1 MNKITLFG
9 VVQGVGMR
17 PFIYTLAQKLELVG
31 FVRNTQVALEIILPA
46 HKTESFLNALKK
58 GLPPLALVE
67 KIIISPYDKTLKF
80 NDFRIL
86 ESKNHP
92 LNLLSQI
99 PKDLGVC
106 EDCLREIRDKN
117 SPYFHYAF
125 NSCAKCGARY
135 SLLSALPYDRENS
148 ALKPFKLCGF
158 CAFVYK
164 DANNKRFHI
173 QGISCKKC
181 GITLN
186 YKRFKNDDALLEC
199 AKDIQKGKII
209 ALKGNDDALL
219 ECAKDIQKGK
229 IIALKGLGGFALLCD
244 GRNFQTIERLRL
256 LKNRPLKPFALM
268 FKDLNTAK
276 QHAFLNALECESLNS
291 TSAPIL
297 LARKKPNT
305 PLAPNIAKNSP
316 FYGVI
321 LPYTPLHALLLDL
334 LDFPIVFTSANFSS
348 LPLASDEAEIDA
360 LSFIFDFK
368 LTHNR
373 AIIHRIDD
381 SIAQCIDNAIRPM
394 RLARGFA
401 PLYLTLPKRSNHSPK
416 KILALGAEQKGHF
429 SLLDSETSI
438 LLLSPFCGD
447 LSVLEN
453 EKHFKETL
461 NFFLK
466 TYDFKPTILACDKH
480 KNYTTTKM
488 AFDFNTPLLQVQHH
502 HAHFLANVLDALLQ
516 DPHLNHPFIG
526 IIWDGSG
533 AYENKIYGAECFV
546 GDFERIEEIAR
557 FEEFLLLGGEKAI
570 KEPKRLVLEIALK
583 HQLNKLL
590 KRVQKHFKEDEL
602 EIFQQMHDREIQSV
616 ATNSIGRLFDIV
628 AFSLDLVGTIS
639 FEAESGQVLEN
650 LALQSDEIA
659 FYPFKIKNSVVCLKE
674 FYQAFEKDLGVLEPE
689 RIAKKFF
696 NSLVEIITALIAP
709 FKKHVVVCS
718 GGVFCNQL
726 LCEQLAKRLRGLKR
740 QYFFHKHFPPND
752 SSIPVGQALM
762 AYFNPTI
769 IKKG

>member
-1 MNKITLFG
+1 MCNDATLLNKITLFG

-31 FVRNTQVALEIILPA
+31 FVRNTQAALEIILPT

-67 KIIISPYDKTLKF
+67 KIIISPYDKTLKS

-106 EDCLREIRDKN
+106 KDCLREIRDKN

-135 SLLSALPYDRENS
+135 SLLNALPYDRENS

-158 CAFVYK
+158 CAFVYQ
-164 DANNKRFHI
+164 DPTNKRFHI

-181 GITLN
+181 GIALN
-186 YKRFKNDDALLEC
+186 YKRFK
-199 AKDIQKGKII
+199 
-209 ALKGNDDALL
+209 NDDALL

-348 LPLASDEAEIDA
+348 LPLASDEDEIDS

-381 SIAQCIDNAIRPM
+381 SIVQRVDNIIRPM

-401 PLYLTLPKRSNHSPK
+401 PLYLTLPKRSNGSPK

-480 KNYTTTKM
+480 QNYTTTKM
-488 AFDFNTPLLQVQHH
+488 ACGFNTPLLQVQHH
-502 HAHFLANVLDALLQ
+502 HAHFLASILDALLQ
-516 DPHLNHPFIG
+516 DPHLNNPFIG

-533 AYENKIYGAECFV
+533 AYGNKIYGAECFV
-546 GDFERIEEIAR
+546 GDLERIEEMAR

-602 EIFQQMHDREIQSV
+602 EIFQQMHDKGIQSV

-628 AFSLDLVGTIS
+628 AFSLDLTGTIS

-696 NSLVEIITALIAP
+696 NSLVEIITALIVP
-709 FKKHVVVCS
+709 FKEHVVVCS

>member
-1 MNKITLFG
+1 
-9 VVQGVGMR
+9 MR

-31 FVRNTQVALEIILPA
+31 FVRNTQAALEIILPA
-46 HKTESFLNALKK
+46 HQTKSFLNALKK

-67 KIIISPYDKTLKF
+67 KIIISPYDKTLKSNGF
-80 NDFRIL
+80 KIL

-106 EDCLREIRDKN
+106 EDCLCEIRDKN

-135 SLLSALPYDRENS
+135 SLLNALPYDRENS

-158 CAFVYK
+158 CAFVYQ
-164 DANNKRFHI
+164 DPTNKRFHI

-181 GITLN
+181 GIALN
-186 YKRFKNDDALLEC
+186 YKRFKN
-199 AKDIQKGKII
+199 
-209 ALKGNDDALL
+209 NDALL

-276 QHAFLNALECESLNS
+276 QHAFLNALECESLSS

-305 PLAPNIAKNSP
+305 QLAPNIAKNSP

-334 LDFPIVFTSANFSS
+334 LDFPIIFTSANFSS
-348 LPLASDEAEIDA
+348 LPLASDEAEIDS

-381 SIAQCIDNAIRPM
+381 SIAQRVDNIIRPM

-401 PLYLTLPKRSNHSPK
+401 PLYLTLPKRSNGSPK

-480 KNYTTTKM
+480 QNYTTTKM
-488 AFDFNTPLLQVQHH
+488 ACGFNTPLLQVQHH
-502 HAHFLANVLDALLQ
+502 HAHFLASVLDALLQ

-526 IIWDGSG
+526 IVWDGSG

-546 GDFERIEEIAR
+546 GDLERIEEIAR
-557 FEEFLLLGGEKAI
+557 FEEFLLLGGQKAI
-570 KEPKRLVLEIALK
+570 KEPKRLVLEISLK

-590 KRVQKHFKEDEL
+590 ERVQKHFKEDEL
-602 EIFQQMHDREIQSV
+602 EIFQQMHDKKIQSI

-659 FYPFKIKNSVVCLKE
+659 FYPFTIKNSVVCLKE

-726 LCEQLAKRLRGLKR
+726 LCEQLVKRLRGLKR

-752 SSIPVGQALM
+752 SSIPIGQALM

>member
-1 MNKITLFG
+1 MRNDATLLNKITLFG

-31 FVRNTQVALEIILPA
+31 FVRNTQAALEIILPA

-67 KIIISPYDKTLKF
+67 KTIIGPYDKALKF
-80 NDFRIL
+80 NGFRIL
-86 ESKNHP
+86 ESKNYP

-106 EDCLREIRDKN
+106 KDCLLEIRDKN

-135 SLLSALPYDRENS
+135 SLLNAMPYDRENS
-148 ALKPFKLCGF
+148 ALKPFKLCEF
-158 CAFVYK
+158 CASVYK
-164 DANNKRFHI
+164 DAHNKRFHI

-181 GITLN
+181 GIALN

-199 AKDIQKGKII
+199 AKDLQR
-209 ALKGNDDALL
+209 
-219 ECAKDIQKGK
+219 GK

-268 FKDLNTAK
+268 FKDLKSAK

-305 PLAPNIAKNSP
+305 QLAPNIAKNSP

-334 LDFPIVFTSANFSS
+334 LDFPIVFTSANFNS
-348 LPLASDEAEIDA
+348 LPLASDETEIDA

-381 SIAQCIDNAIRPM
+381 SIVQRVDNAIRPM

-401 PLYLTLPKRSNHSPK
+401 PLYLTLPKRSNGSPK

-429 SLLDSETSI
+429 SLLDSETSV

-466 TYDFKPTILACDKH
+466 TYDFKPTLLACDKH

-488 AFDFNTPLLQVQHH
+488 AFELNTPLLQVQHH
-502 HAHFLANVLDALLQ
+502 HAHFLASILDALLQ

-533 AYENKIYGAECFV
+533 AYDNKIYGAECFV
-546 GDFERIEEIAR
+546 GDLERIEEVAR
-557 FEEFLLLGGEKAI
+557 FEEFWLLGGQKAI

-590 KRVQKHFKEDEL
+590 GRIQKHFKEDEL
-602 EIFQQMHDREIQSV
+602 EIFKQMHDKKIQSV

-659 FYPFKIKNSVVCLKE
+659 FYPFEIKNSVVGLKE
-674 FYQAFEKDLGVLEPE
+674 FYQAFEKDLGVLEPK

-709 FKKHVVVCS
+709 FKEHVVVCS

-726 LCEQLAKRLRGLKR
+726 LCEQLAQRFKKLQR

>member
-1 MNKITLFG
+1 MCNDATLLNQITLFG

-31 FVRNTQVALEIILPA
+31 FTRNTQAALEIILPA

-67 KIIISPYDKTLKF
+67 KTIISPYDKALKF
-80 NDFRIL
+80 NGFRIL

-106 EDCLREIRDKN
+106 KDCLREIRDKN

-135 SLLSALPYDRENS
+135 SLLNALPYDRENS
-148 ALKPFKLCGF
+148 ALKPFKLCEF
-158 CAFVYK
+158 CSSVYQ
-164 DANNKRFHI
+164 DPTNKRFHI

-181 GITLN
+181 GIALN

-209 ALKGNDDALL
+209 AF
-219 ECAKDIQKGK
+219 
-229 IIALKGLGGFALLCD
+229 KGLGGFALLCD

-276 QHAFLNALECESLNS
+276 QHAFLNALECESLI
-291 TSAPIL
+291 SASVPIL
-297 LARKKPNT
+297 LARKKPDT

-348 LPLASDEAEIDA
+348 LPLASDEAEIDS

-381 SIAQCIDNAIRPM
+381 SIVQCIDNAIRPM

-401 PLYLTLPKRSNHSPK
+401 PLYLTLPKRSNGSPK

-480 KNYTTTKM
+480 QNYTTTQM
-488 AFDFNTPLLQVQHH
+488 AFEFNTPLLQVQHH
-502 HAHFLANVLDALLQ
+502 HAHFLASILDALLQ

-526 IIWDGSG
+526 IVWDGSG

-546 GDFERIEEIAR
+546 GDLERIEEIAR
-557 FEEFLLLGGEKAI
+557 FEEFWLLGGQKAI

-590 KRVQKHFKEDEL
+590 ERVQKHFKEDEL
-602 EIFQQMHDREIQSV
+602 EIFQQMHDRKIQSV

-628 AFSLDLVGTIS
+628 AFSLGLTETIS

-659 FYPFKIKNSVVCLKE
+659 FYPFTIKNSVVCLKE
-674 FYQAFEKDLGVLEPE
+674 FYQAFEKDLGVLDPE

-709 FKKHVVVCS
+709 FKEHVVVCS

>member
-1 MNKITLFG
+1 MQHLNQTAWKLALCNDATLLNQITLFG

-17 PFIYTLAQKLELVG
+17 PFVYTLAQKLGLVG
-31 FVRNTQVALEIILPA
+31 FARNTQAALEIVLPA

-67 KIIISPYDKTLKF
+67 KIIISPYDKALHF

-106 EDCLREIRDKN
+106 KDCLREIRDKN

-135 SLLSALPYDRENS
+135 SLLNAMPYDRENS
-148 ALKPFKLCGF
+148 ALKPFKLCEF
-158 CAFVYK
+158 CTSVYQ
-164 DANNKRFHI
+164 DPTNKRFHI

-181 GITLN
+181 GIALN

-199 AKDIQKGKII
+199 AKD
-209 ALKGNDDALL
+209 L
-219 ECAKDIQKGK
+219 QKGK

-268 FKDLNTAK
+268 FKDLKSAK
-276 QHAFLNALECESLNS
+276 QHAFLNELECESLIS
-291 TSAPIL
+291 ASAPIL
-297 LARKKPNT
+297 LARKKPDT
-305 PLAPNIAKNSP
+305 QLAPNIAKNSP

-334 LDFPIVFTSANFSS
+334 LDFPIVFTSANFNS
-348 LPLASDEAEIDA
+348 LPLASDEAEVDA

-381 SIAQCIDNAIRPM
+381 SIVQRVDNIIRPM

-401 PLYLTLPKRSNHSPK
+401 PLYLTLPKRSFNAPK

-429 SLLDSETSI
+429 SLLDSETSV

-466 TYDFKPTILACDKH
+466 TYDFKPTLLACDKH
-480 KNYTTTKM
+480 QNYTTTKM
-488 AFDFNTPLLQVQHH
+488 AFEFNTPLLQVQHH
-502 HAHFLANVLDALLQ
+502 HAHFLASILDALLQ
-516 DPHLNHPFIG
+516 NPHLNHPFIG

-533 AYENKIYGAECFV
+533 AYENKVYGAECFV
-546 GDFERIEEIAR
+546 GDLERIEEIAR
-557 FEEFLLLGGEKAI
+557 FEEFWLLGGQKAI

-602 EIFQQMHDREIQSV
+602 EIFQQMHDKKIQSV

-659 FYPFKIKNSVVCLKE
+659 FYPFKIKNSVVGLKE
-674 FYQAFEKDLGVLEPE
+674 FYQAFEKDLGVLEPK

-709 FKKHVVVCS
+709 FKGHVVVCS

-726 LCEQLAKRLRGLKR
+726 LCEQLAKRLKKLQR

>member
-17 PFIYTLAQKLELVG
+17 PFVYTLAQKLGLVG
-31 FVRNTQVALEIILPA
+31 FARNAQAALEIVLPA

-67 KIIISPYDKTLKF
+67 KIIISPYDKALHF

-135 SLLSALPYDRENS
+135 SLLNALPYDRENS

-158 CAFVYK
+158 CASVYK
-164 DANNKRFHI
+164 DAHNKRFHI

-181 GITLN
+181 GIALN
-186 YKRFKNDDALLEC
+186 YKRFK
-199 AKDIQKGKII
+199 
-209 ALKGNDDALL
+209 NDDALL

-244 GRNFQTIERLRL
+244 ARNFKTIERLRL

-268 FKDLNTAK
+268 FKDLNSAK

-291 TSAPIL
+291 VSAPIL
-297 LARKKPNT
+297 LVRKKPDT
-305 PLAPNIAKNSP
+305 QLAPNIAKNSP

-348 LPLASDEAEIDA
+348 LPLASDEKEIDS
-360 LSFIFDFK
+360 LHFIFDFK

-381 SIAQCIDNAIRPM
+381 SIVQRVDNIIRPM

-401 PLYLTLPKRSNHSPK
+401 PLYLALPKRSNGSQQ

-429 SLLDSETSI
+429 SLLDSETSV

-466 TYDFKPTILACDKH
+466 TYDFKPTLLACDKH
-480 KNYTTTKM
+480 QNYTTTQM
-488 AFDFNTPLLQVQHH
+488 AFDFNAPLLQVQHH
-502 HAHFLANVLDALLQ
+502 HAHFLASVLDALLQ

-526 IIWDGSG
+526 IVWDGSG
-533 AYENKIYGAECFV
+533 AYENKVYGAECFV
-546 GDFERIEEIAR
+546 GDLERIEETAR
-557 FEEFLLLGGEKAI
+557 FEEFWLLGGQKAI
-570 KEPKRLVLEIALK
+570 KEPRRLVLEIALK

-602 EIFQQMHDREIQSV
+602 EIFKQMHDKKIQSV

-659 FYPFKIKNSVVCLKE
+659 FYPFEIKNSVVRLKE
-674 FYQAFEKDLGVLEPE
+674 FYQAFEKDLGVLEPN

-709 FKKHVVVCS
+709 FKEHVVVCS

-726 LCEQLAKRLRGLKR
+726 LCEQLAKRFKKLQRE
-740 QYFFHKHFPPND
+740 YFFHKHFPPND

-762 AYFNPTI
+762 AYFNPII

>member
-17 PFIYTLAQKLELVG
+17 PFVYTLAQKLELVG
-31 FVRNTQVALEIILPA
+31 FVRNTQAALEIVLPA

-86 ESKNHP
+86 ESKNRP

-106 EDCLREIRDKN
+106 KDCLREIRDKN

-135 SLLSALPYDRENS
+135 SLLNAMPYDRENS
-148 ALKPFKLCGF
+148 ALKPFKLCEF
-158 CAFVYK
+158 CASIYQ
-164 DANNKRFHI
+164 DPTNKRFHI

-181 GITLN
+181 GIALN

-199 AKDIQKGKII
+199 AKD
-209 ALKGNDDALL
+209 L
-219 ECAKDIQKGK
+219 QKGK

-244 GRNFQTIERLRL
+244 ARNFQTIERLRL

-268 FKDLNTAK
+268 FKDLNSAK
-276 QHAFLNALECESLNS
+276 QHAFLNELECESLIS
-291 TSAPIL
+291 ASAPIL
-297 LARKKPNT
+297 LARKKPNVK
-305 PLAPNIAKNSP
+305 LAPNIAKNSP

-348 LPLASDEAEIDA
+348 LPLASDEKEIDS
-360 LSFIFDFK
+360 LHFIFDFK

-381 SIAQCIDNAIRPM
+381 SIVQRVDNAIRPM

-401 PLYLTLPKRSNHSPK
+401 PLYLALPKRSNHPPK

-429 SLLDSETSI
+429 SLLDSETSV

-466 TYDFKPTILACDKH
+466 TYDFKPTLLACDKH
-480 KNYTTTKM
+480 QNYTTTQM

-502 HAHFLANVLDALLQ
+502 HAHFLASVLDALLQ

-533 AYENKIYGAECFV
+533 AYDNKIYGAECFV
-546 GDFERIEEIAR
+546 GDFEYIEEVAR
-557 FEEFLLLGGEKAI
+557 FEEFWLLGGQKAI

-590 KRVQKHFKEDEL
+590 RRVQKHFKEDEL
-602 EIFQQMHDREIQSV
+602 EIFQQMHDKKIQSV

-628 AFSLDLVGTIS
+628 AFSLDLTGTIS

-650 LALQSDEIA
+650 LALQSDESA
-659 FYPFKIKNSVVCLKE
+659 FYPFEIKNSVVGLKA
-674 FYQAFEKDLGVLEPE
+674 FYQAFEKDLGVLEPK

-709 FKKHVVVCS
+709 FKGHVVVCS

>member
-31 FVRNTQVALEIILPA
+31 FVRNTQAALEIILPA
-46 HKTESFLNALKK
+46 HQTESFLNALKK

-67 KIIISPYDKTLKF
+67 KIIISPYDKTLKS

-135 SLLSALPYDRENS
+135 SLLNALPYDRENS

-164 DANNKRFHI
+164 DTNNKRFHI

-209 ALKGNDDALL
+209 ALKG
-219 ECAKDIQKGK
+219 
-229 IIALKGLGGFALLCD
+229 LGGFALLCD
-244 GRNFQTIERLRL
+244 ARNFQTIERLRL

-297 LARKKPNT
+297 LACKKPNT

-348 LPLASDEAEIDA
+348 LPLASDEAEIDS

-373 AIIHRIDD
+373 TIIHRIDD
-381 SIAQCIDNAIRPM
+381 SITQCIDNAIRPM

-466 TYDFKPTILACDKH
+466 TYDFKPTILVCDKH

-488 AFDFNTPLLQVQHH
+488 ACDFNTPLLQVQHH
-502 HAHFLANVLDALLQ
+502 HAHFLASVLDALLQ

-533 AYENKIYGAECFV
+533 AYDNKIYGAECFV
-546 GDFERIEEIAR
+546 GDLERIEEIAR
-557 FEEFLLLGGEKAI
+557 FEEFWLLGGQKAI

-602 EIFQQMHDREIQSV
+602 EIFQQMHDKKIQSV
-616 ATNSIGRLFDIV
+616 ATNSIGRLFDMV
-628 AFSLDLVGTIS
+628 AFSLDLTGTIS

-696 NSLVEIITALIAP
+696 NSLTEIITALIAP
-709 FKKHVVVCS
+709 FKEHVVVCS

-752 SSIPVGQALM
+752 SSIPIGQALM

>member
-1 MNKITLFG
+1 MCNDATLLNKITLFG

-31 FVRNTQVALEIILPA
+31 FVRNTQAALEIILPT
-46 HKTESFLNALKK
+46 HQTESFLNALKK

-67 KIIISPYDKTLKF
+67 KIIISPYDKALKF

-135 SLLSALPYDRENS
+135 SLLNTLPYDRENS

-186 YKRFKNDDALLEC
+186 YKHFK
-199 AKDIQKGKII
+199 
-209 ALKGNDDALL
+209 NDDALL

-244 GRNFQTIERLRL
+244 ARNFQTIERLRL

-334 LDFPIVFTSANFSS
+334 LDFPIVFTSANFNS

-381 SIAQCIDNAIRPM
+381 SIAQRIDNAMRPM

-401 PLYLTLPKRSNHSPK
+401 PLYLTLPKRSNDSQK

-429 SLLDSETSI
+429 SLLDSATSI

-502 HAHFLANVLDALLQ
+502 HAHFLASVLDALLQ

-546 GDFERIEEIAR
+546 GDFERIEEVAR

-628 AFSLDLVGTIS
+628 AFSLDLTGTIS

-696 NSLVEIITALIAP
+696 NSLTEIISALIAP
-709 FKKHVVVCS
+709 FKEHVVVCS

-726 LCEQLAKRLRGLKR
+726 LCEQLAKRLKGLKR

-752 SSIPVGQALM
+752 SSIPIGQALM

>member
-1 MNKITLFG
+1 
-9 VVQGVGMR
+9 MR

-31 FVRNTQVALEIILPA
+31 FVRNTQAALEIILPA

-58 GLPPLALVE
+58 ELPPLALVE
-67 KIIISPYDKTLKF
+67 KIIISPYDKTLKS

-135 SLLSALPYDRENS
+135 SLLNALPYDRENS

-158 CAFVYK
+158 CTFVYK
-164 DANNKRFHI
+164 DTNNKRFHI

-186 YKRFKNDDALLEC
+186 YKRFKND
-199 AKDIQKGKII
+199 
-209 ALKGNDDALL
+209 NALL

-244 GRNFQTIERLRL
+244 ARNFQTIERLRL

-276 QHAFLNALECESLNS
+276 QHAFLSALECESLNS

-297 LARKKPNT
+297 LARKKPDT
-305 PLAPNIAKNSP
+305 QLAPNIAKNSP

-348 LPLASDEAEIDA
+348 LPLASDEAEIDS

-381 SIAQCIDNAIRPM
+381 SIAQHVDNAIRPM

-401 PLYLTLPKRSNHSPK
+401 PLYLTLPKRSNDSQK

-466 TYDFKPTILACDKH
+466 TYDFKPTLLVCDKH
-480 KNYTTTKM
+480 QNYTTTQM
-488 AFDFNTPLLQVQHH
+488 ACGFNTPLLQVQHH
-502 HAHFLANVLDALLQ
+502 HAHFLASVLDALLQ
-516 DPHLNHPFIG
+516 DPHLNNPFIG

-546 GDFERIEEIAR
+546 GDFERIEEVAR

-602 EIFQQMHDREIQSV
+602 EIFQQMHDRGIQSI

-709 FKKHVVVCS
+709 FKEHVVVCS

>member
-1 MNKITLFG
+1 MNQITLFG

-17 PFIYTLAQKLELVG
+17 PFVYILAQKLGLVG
-31 FVRNTQVALEIILPA
+31 FARNAQAALEIVLPA

-67 KIIISPYDKTLKF
+67 KIIISPYDKTLHF

-135 SLLSALPYDRENS
+135 SLLNAMPYDRENS
-148 ALKPFKLCGF
+148 ALKPFKLCKF
-158 CAFVYK
+158 CASIYK
-164 DANNKRFHI
+164 DATNKRFHI

-181 GITLN
+181 GIALN
-186 YKRFKNDDALLEC
+186 YKRFK
-199 AKDIQKGKII
+199 
-209 ALKGNDDALL
+209 NDDALL

-244 GRNFQTIERLRL
+244 ARNFKTIERLRL

-268 FKDLNTAK
+268 FKDLNSAK

-297 LARKKPNT
+297 LARKKPDT
-305 PLAPNIAKNSP
+305 QLAPNIAKNSP

-334 LDFPIVFTSANFSS
+334 LDSPIVFTSANFNS
-348 LPLASDEAEIDA
+348 LPLASDEKEIDS
-360 LSFIFDFK
+360 LHFIFDFK

-381 SIAQCIDNAIRPM
+381 SIAQRVDNVIRPM

-401 PLYLTLPKRSNHSPK
+401 PLYLTLPKRSNHPQK

-429 SLLDSETSI
+429 SLLDSETSVV
-438 LLLSPFCGD
+438 LLSPFCGD

-466 TYDFKPTILACDKH
+466 TYDFKPTLLACDKH
-480 KNYTTTKM
+480 QNYTTTKM
-488 AFDFNTPLLQVQHH
+488 AFEFNTPLLQVQHH
-502 HAHFLANVLDALLQ
+502 HAHFLASVLDALLQ

-526 IIWDGSG
+526 IVWDGSG

-546 GDFERIEEIAR
+546 GDLERIEEVAR
-557 FEEFLLLGGEKAI
+557 FEEFWLLGGQKAI
-570 KEPKRLVLEIALK
+570 KEPRRLVLEIALK

-602 EIFQQMHDREIQSV
+602 EIFKQMHDKKIQSV

-659 FYPFKIKNSVVCLKE
+659 FYPFEIKNSVVRLKE
-674 FYQAFEKDLGVLEPE
+674 FYQAFEKDLGVLEPK

-709 FKKHVVVCS
+709 FKGHVVVCS

-726 LCEQLAKRLRGLKR
+726 LCEQLAKRLKKLQRE
-740 QYFFHKHFPPND
+740 YFFHKHFPPND

-762 AYFNPTI
+762 AYFNPII

>member
-17 PFIYTLAQKLELVG
+17 PFIYTLAQKLGLVG
-31 FVRNTQVALEIILPA
+31 FTRNTQAALEIILPA

-67 KIIISPYDKTLKF
+67 KIIISPYDKVLHF

-135 SLLSALPYDRENS
+135 SLLNALPYDRENS
-148 ALKPFKLCGF
+148 ALKPFKLCEF
-158 CAFVYK
+158 CASVYQ
-164 DANNKRFHI
+164 DPTNKRFHI

-181 GITLN
+181 GIALN
-186 YKRFKNDDALLEC
+186 YKRFK
-199 AKDIQKGKII
+199 
-209 ALKGNDDALL
+209 NDDALL

-268 FKDLNTAK
+268 FKDLESAK

-297 LARKKPNT
+297 LARKKPDT
-305 PLAPNIAKNSP
+305 QLAPNIAKNSP

-348 LPLASDEAEIDA
+348 LPLASDEKEIDS
-360 LSFIFDFK
+360 LHFIFDFK

-381 SIAQCIDNAIRPM
+381 SIVQRVDNIIRPM

-429 SLLDSETSI
+429 SLLDSETSV

-466 TYDFKPTILACDKH
+466 TYDFKPTLLACDKH
-480 KNYTTTKM
+480 QNYTTTKM
-488 AFDFNTPLLQVQHH
+488 AFEFNTPLLQVQHH
-502 HAHFLANVLDALLQ
+502 HAHFLASVLDALLQ
-516 DPHLNHPFIG
+516 NPHLNHPFIG

-533 AYENKIYGAECFV
+533 AYDNKIYGAECFV
-546 GDFERIEEIAR
+546 GDFERIEEVAR
-557 FEEFLLLGGEKAI
+557 FEEFWLLGGQKAI

-590 KRVQKHFKEDEL
+590 RRVQKHFKEDEL
-602 EIFQQMHDREIQSV
+602 EIFKQMHDKKIQSV

-659 FYPFKIKNSVVCLKE
+659 FYPFEIKNSVVGLKE

-726 LCEQLAKRLRGLKR
+726 LCEQLAQRLKKLQR

-752 SSIPVGQALM
+752 SSIPIGQALI

>member
-1 MNKITLFG
+1 MCNDATLLNKITLFG

-17 PFIYTLAQKLELVG
+17 PFIYALAQKLELVG
-31 FVRNTQVALEIILPA
+31 FVRNTQAALEIVLPA
-46 HKTESFLNALKK
+46 HKAESFLNALKK

-106 EDCLREIRDKN
+106 KDCLREIRNKN

-135 SLLSALPYDRENS
+135 SLLNALPYDRENS

-158 CAFVYK
+158 CASVYQ
-164 DANNKRFHI
+164 DPTNKRFHI

-181 GITLN
+181 GIALN
-186 YKRFKNDDALLEC
+186 YKRFK
-199 AKDIQKGKII
+199 
-209 ALKGNDDALL
+209 NDDALL

-244 GRNFQTIERLRL
+244 ARNFQTIERLRL

-268 FKDLNTAK
+268 FKDLKSAK

-297 LARKKPNT
+297 LVRKKPDT

-348 LPLASDEAEIDA
+348 LPLASDEKEIDS
-360 LSFIFDFK
+360 LHFIFDFK

-381 SIAQCIDNAIRPM
+381 SIVQRVDNIIRPM

-401 PLYLTLPKRSNHSPK
+401 PLYLTLPKRSNCSPK

-461 NFFLK
+461 DFFLK
-466 TYDFKPTILACDKH
+466 TYDFKPTLLACDKH
-480 KNYTTTKM
+480 KNYTTTQM

-502 HAHFLANVLDALLQ
+502 HAHFLASVLDALLQ

-533 AYENKIYGAECFV
+533 AYENKIYGAECFI
-546 GDFERIEEIAR
+546 GDFECIEEMAR
-557 FEEFLLLGGEKAI
+557 FEEFWLLGGQKAI

-583 HQLNKLL
+583 HRLNKLL
-590 KRVQKHFKEDEL
+590 ERVQKHFKEDEL
-602 EIFQQMHDREIQSV
+602 EIFQQMHDKKIQSI

-628 AFSLDLVGTIS
+628 AFSLDLTRTIS

-709 FKKHVVVCS
+709 FKEHVVVCS

-726 LCEQLAKRLRGLKR
+726 LCEQLAQRLRGLKR

-752 SSIPVGQALM
+752 SSIPIGQALM
-762 AYFNPTI
+762 AYFNPKI

>member
-1 MNKITLFG
+1 MRNDATLLNQITLFG

-17 PFIYTLAQKLELVG
+17 PFIYALAQKLGLVG
-31 FVRNTQVALEIILPA
+31 FVRNAQAALEIILPA

-67 KIIISPYDKTLKF
+67 KIIISPYDKALHF

-106 EDCLREIRDKN
+106 KDCLREIRDKN
-117 SPYFHYAF
+117 SPYFYYAF

-148 ALKPFKLCGF
+148 ALKPFKLCEF
-158 CAFVYK
+158 CTSAYK
-164 DANNKRFHI
+164 DATNKRFHI

-181 GITLN
+181 GIALN
-186 YKRFKNDDALLEC
+186 YKRFK
-199 AKDIQKGKII
+199 
-209 ALKGNDDALL
+209 NDDALL

-268 FKDLNTAK
+268 FKDLNAAK
-276 QHAFLNALECESLNS
+276 QHAFLNALEGESLRAAN
-291 TSAPIL
+291 APIL

-305 PLAPNIAKNSP
+305 QLAPNIAKNSP

-348 LPLASDEAEIDA
+348 LPLASDEAEIDS

-381 SIAQCIDNAIRPM
+381 SIVQRVDNIIRPM

-401 PLYLTLPKRSNHSPK
+401 PLYLTLPKRSNGSQQ

-429 SLLDSETSI
+429 SLLDSETSV

-466 TYDFKPTILACDKH
+466 TYDFKPTILSCDKH

-502 HAHFLANVLDALLQ
+502 HAHFLASILDALLQ

-526 IIWDGSG
+526 IVWDGSG

-546 GDFERIEEIAR
+546 GDLERIEETAR
-557 FEEFLLLGGEKAI
+557 FEEFWLLGGQKAI

-602 EIFQQMHDREIQSV
+602 EIFQQMHDKKIQSV

-628 AFSLDLVGTIS
+628 AFSLDLTGTIS

-659 FYPFKIKNSVVCLKE
+659 FYPFTIKNSVVCLKE

-709 FKKHVVVCS
+709 FKEHVVVCS

-752 SSIPVGQALM
+752 SSIPIGQALM

>member
-1 MNKITLFG
+1 MCNDATLLNKITLFG

-31 FVRNTQVALEIILPA
+31 FVRNTQAALEIILPA

-67 KIIISPYDKTLKF
+67 KIIISPYDKALKF
-80 NDFRIL
+80 NGFRIL

-106 EDCLREIRDKN
+106 KDCLREIRDKN

-135 SLLSALPYDRENS
+135 SLLNAMPYDRENS
-148 ALKPFKLCGF
+148 ALKPFKLCKF
-158 CAFVYK
+158 CASAYQ
-164 DANNKRFHI
+164 DPTNKRFHI

-181 GITLN
+181 GIALN

-199 AKDIQKGKII
+199 TKDIQKGKII
-209 ALKGNDDALL
+209 S
-219 ECAKDIQKGK
+219 
-229 IIALKGLGGFALLCD
+229 LKGLGGFALLCD

-268 FKDLNTAK
+268 FKDLKSAK
-276 QHAFLNALECESLNS
+276 QHAFLNALECESLIS
-291 TSAPIL
+291 ASAPIL
-297 LARKKPNT
+297 LARKKPDT

-334 LDFPIVFTSANFSS
+334 LDFPIIFTSANFSS
-348 LPLASDEAEIDA
+348 LPLASDEKEIDS
-360 LSFIFDFK
+360 LHFIFDFK

-381 SIAQCIDNAIRPM
+381 SIVQRVDNIIRPM

-401 PLYLTLPKRSNHSPK
+401 PLYLALPKRSNHPPQ

-466 TYDFKPTILACDKH
+466 TYDFKPTLLACDKH
-480 KNYTTTKM
+480 QNYTTTQM

-502 HAHFLANVLDALLQ
+502 HAHFLASVLDALLQ

-526 IIWDGSG
+526 IVWDGSG
-533 AYENKIYGAECFV
+533 AYDNKVYGAECFV
-546 GDFERIEEIAR
+546 GDFERIEEVAR
-557 FEEFLLLGGEKAI
+557 FEEFWLLGGQKAI

-590 KRVQKHFKEDEL
+590 KRIQKHFKEDEL
-602 EIFQQMHDREIQSV
+602 EIFQQMHDKKIQSI

-628 AFSLDLVGTIS
+628 AFSLDLTGTIS

-696 NSLVEIITALIAP
+696 NSLVEIITALIMP
-709 FKKHVVVCS
+709 FKEHVVVCS

-752 SSIPVGQALM
+752 SNIPIGQALM

>member
-1 MNKITLFG
+1 MCNDATLLNKITLFG

-31 FVRNTQVALEIILPA
+31 FVRNTQVALEIILPT

-58 GLPPLALVE
+58 GLPSLALVE
-67 KIIISPYDKTLKF
+67 KIIISPYDKALKF

-135 SLLSALPYDRENS
+135 SLLNALPYDRENS

-164 DANNKRFHI
+164 DTNNKRFHI

-199 AKDIQKGKII
+199 T
-209 ALKGNDDALL
+209 
-219 ECAKDIQKGK
+219 KDIQKGK

-244 GRNFQTIERLRL
+244 ARNFQTIERLRL

-334 LDFPIVFTSANFSS
+334 LNFPIVFTSANFSS

-360 LSFIFDFK
+360 LNFIFDFK

-381 SIAQCIDNAIRPM
+381 SIVQCIDNAMRPM

-401 PLYLTLPKRSNHSPK
+401 PLYLTLPKRSNDSPK

-429 SLLDSETSI
+429 SLLDSETST

-488 AFDFNTPLLQVQHH
+488 ACDFNTPLLQVQHH
-502 HAHFLANVLDALLQ
+502 HAHFLASVLDALLQ

-546 GDFERIEEIAR
+546 GDFERIEEVAR

-628 AFSLDLVGTIS
+628 AFSLDLTGTIS

-696 NSLVEIITALIAP
+696 NSLVEIITALIMP
-709 FKKHVVVCS
+709 FKEHVVVCS

>member
-1 MNKITLFG
+1 MRNDATLLNKITLFG

-31 FVRNTQVALEIILPA
+31 FVRNAQAALEIILPA

-58 GLPPLALVE
+58 ELPPLALIK
-67 KIIISPYDKTLKF
+67 KIIISPYDKALNF

-135 SLLSALPYDRENS
+135 SLLNAMPYDRENS
-148 ALKPFKLCGF
+148 ALKPFKLCKF
-158 CAFVYK
+158 CASVYK
-164 DANNKRFHI
+164 DAHNKRFHI

-181 GITLN
+181 GIALN
-186 YKRFKNDDALLEC
+186 YKRFK
-199 AKDIQKGKII
+199 
-209 ALKGNDDALL
+209 NDDALL

-276 QHAFLNALECESLNS
+276 QHAFLSALECESLNS

-297 LARKKPNT
+297 LARKKPDT
-305 PLAPNIAKNSP
+305 KLAPNIAKNSP

-348 LPLASDEAEIDA
+348 RPLASDEAEIDA

-381 SIAQCIDNAIRPM
+381 SIAQCVDNAIRPM

-401 PLYLTLPKRSNHSPK
+401 PLYLTLPKRSNHPPK

-429 SLLDSETSI
+429 SLLDSETSV

-466 TYDFKPTILACDKH
+466 TYDFKPTLLACDKH
-480 KNYTTTKM
+480 KNYTTTQM
-488 AFDFNTPLLQVQHH
+488 AFEFNTPLLQVQHH
-502 HAHFLANVLDALLQ
+502 HAHFLASVLDAFLQ

-533 AYENKIYGAECFV
+533 AYDNKIYGAECFV
-546 GDFERIEEIAR
+546 GDLERIEEVAR
-557 FEEFLLLGGEKAI
+557 FEEFWLLGGQKAI

-602 EIFQQMHDREIQSV
+602 EIFQQMHDKKIQSI

-628 AFSLDLVGTIS
+628 AFSLGLTGTIS

-659 FYPFKIKNSVVCLKE
+659 FYPFTIKNSVVGLKA
-674 FYQAFEKDLGVLEPE
+674 FYQAFEKDLGVLEPK

-696 NSLVEIITALIAP
+696 NSLVEIITALIAS
-709 FKKHVVVCS
+709 FKEHVVVCS

-752 SSIPVGQALM
+752 SSIPIGQALM

>member
-17 PFIYTLAQKLELVG
+17 PFVYTLAQKLGLVG
-31 FVRNTQVALEIILPA
+31 FTRNAQAALEIVLPA

-67 KIIISPYDKTLKF
+67 KIIISPYDKALHF

-106 EDCLREIRDKN
+106 KDCLCEIRDKN
-117 SPYFHYAF
+117 SPYFYYAF

-135 SLLSALPYDRENS
+135 SLLNALPYDRENS
-148 ALKPFKLCGF
+148 ALKPFKLCEF
-158 CAFVYK
+158 CASVYQ
-164 DANNKRFHI
+164 DPTNKRFHI

-181 GITLN
+181 GIALN

-199 AKDIQKGKII
+199 AKDLQR
-209 ALKGNDDALL
+209 
-219 ECAKDIQKGK
+219 GK

-268 FKDLNTAK
+268 FKDLNSAK
-276 QHAFLNALECESLNS
+276 QHAFLNALECESLS
-291 TSAPIL
+291 SISAPIL

-305 PLAPNIAKNSP
+305 QLAPNIAKNSP

-381 SIAQCIDNAIRPM
+381 SIVQRVDNIIRPM

-401 PLYLTLPKRSNHSPK
+401 PLYLTLPKRSNHPPK

-429 SLLDSETSI
+429 SLLDSETSV

-466 TYDFKPTILACDKH
+466 TYDFKPTLLACDKH
-480 KNYTTTKM
+480 QNYTTTQM
-488 AFDFNTPLLQVQHH
+488 AFEFNTPLLQVQHH
-502 HAHFLANVLDALLQ
+502 HAHFLASVLDALLQ
-516 DPHLNHPFIG
+516 NPHLNHPFIG

-533 AYENKIYGAECFV
+533 AYDNKVYGAECFV
-546 GDFERIEEIAR
+546 GDFEYIEEVAR
-557 FEEFLLLGGEKAI
+557 FEEFWLLGGQKAI

-590 KRVQKHFKEDEL
+590 GRVQKHFKEDEL
-602 EIFQQMHDREIQSV
+602 EIFKQMHDKKIQSV

-628 AFSLDLVGTIS
+628 AFSLDLTGTIS

-659 FYPFKIKNSVVCLKE
+659 FYPFKIKNSVVGLKD

-696 NSLVEIITALIAP
+696 NSLVEIITALIVP
-709 FKKHVVVCS
+709 FKEHVVVCS

-752 SSIPVGQALM
+752 SSIPIGQALM

>member
-1 MNKITLFG
+1 MCNDATLLNKITLFG

-17 PFIYTLAQKLELVG
+17 PFIYALAQKLELVG
-31 FVRNTQVALEIILPA
+31 FTRNTQAALEIILPA

-67 KIIISPYDKTLKF
+67 KIIISPYDNALNF

-106 EDCLREIRDKN
+106 KDCLREIKDKN

-135 SLLSALPYDRENS
+135 SLLNAMPYDRENS
-148 ALKPFKLCGF
+148 ALKPFKLCKF
-158 CAFVYK
+158 CTSVYK
-164 DANNKRFHI
+164 DAHNKRFHI

-181 GITLN
+181 GIALN
-186 YKRFKNDDALLEC
+186 YKRFK
-199 AKDIQKGKII
+199 
-209 ALKGNDDALL
+209 NDDALL

-244 GRNFQTIERLRL
+244 ARNFQTIERLRL

-268 FKDLNTAK
+268 FKDLNSAK

-297 LARKKPNT
+297 LARKKPDT
-305 PLAPNIAKNSP
+305 QLAPNIAKNSP

-348 LPLASDEAEIDA
+348 LPLASDEKEIDS
-360 LSFIFDFK
+360 LHFIFDFK

-381 SIAQCIDNAIRPM
+381 SIVQRVDNAIRPM

-401 PLYLTLPKRSNHSPK
+401 PLYLALPKRSNHSPK

-429 SLLDSETSI
+429 SLLDSKTSV

-466 TYDFKPTILACDKH
+466 TYDFKPTLLACDKH
-480 KNYTTTKM
+480 QNYTTTQM
-488 AFDFNTPLLQVQHH
+488 AFELNTPLLQVQHH
-502 HAHFLANVLDALLQ
+502 HAHFLASVLDALLQ

-546 GDFERIEEIAR
+546 GDLERIEEVAR
-557 FEEFLLLGGEKAI
+557 FEEFWLLGGQKAI

-602 EIFQQMHDREIQSV
+602 EIFQQMHDKKIQSV

-674 FYQAFEKDLGVLEPE
+674 FYQAFEKDLGVLEPK

-696 NSLVEIITALIAP
+696 NSLTEIISALIAP
-709 FKKHVVVCS
+709 FKEHVVVCS

-726 LCEQLAKRLRGLKR
+726 LCEQLAKRLKKLQRK
-740 QYFFHKHFPPND
+740 YFFHKHFPPND

>member
-17 PFIYTLAQKLELVG
+17 PFVYTLAQKLGLVG
-31 FVRNTQVALEIILPA
+31 FTRNAQVALEIVLPA

-67 KIIISPYDKTLKF
+67 KIIISPYDKALHF

-148 ALKPFKLCGF
+148 ALKPFKLCKF
-158 CAFVYK
+158 CASVYK

-181 GITLN
+181 GIALN

-209 ALKGNDDALL
+209 ALKG
-219 ECAKDIQKGK
+219 
-229 IIALKGLGGFALLCD
+229 LGGFAFLCD
-244 GRNFQTIERLRL
+244 ARNFQTIERLRL

-268 FKDLNTAK
+268 FKDLNAAK

-291 TSAPIL
+291 VSAPIL
-297 LARKKPNT
+297 LARKKPNVK
-305 PLAPNIAKNSP
+305 LAPNIAKNSP

-334 LDFPIVFTSANFSS
+334 LDSPIVFTSANFSS
-348 LPLASDEAEIDA
+348 LPLASDEKEIDS
-360 LSFIFDFK
+360 LHFIFDFK

-381 SIAQCIDNAIRPM
+381 SIAQRVDNIIRPM

-401 PLYLTLPKRSNHSPK
+401 PLYLALPKRSNHSPK

-429 SLLDSETSI
+429 SLLDSETSV

-466 TYDFKPTILACDKH
+466 TYDFKPTLLACDKH
-480 KNYTTTKM
+480 KNYTTTQM
-488 AFDFNTPLLQVQHH
+488 AFEFNTPLLQVQHH
-502 HAHFLANVLDALLQ
+502 HAHFLASVLDALLQ
-516 DPHLNHPFIG
+516 DPHLNHSFIG
-526 IIWDGSG
+526 IVWDGSG
-533 AYENKIYGAECFV
+533 AYENKIYGAECFI
-546 GDFERIEEIAR
+546 GDLERIEEIAR
-557 FEEFLLLGGEKAI
+557 FEEFWLLGGQKAI

-590 KRVQKHFKEDEL
+590 RRVQKHFKEDEL
-602 EIFQQMHDREIQSV
+602 EIFKQMHDKKIQSI

-659 FYPFKIKNSVVCLKE
+659 FYPFEIKNSVVGLKA
-674 FYQAFEKDLGVLEPE
+674 FYQAFEKDLGVLEPK

-709 FKKHVVVCS
+709 FKEHVVVCS

>member
-31 FVRNTQVALEIILPA
+31 FTRNTQAALEIILPV

-58 GLPPLALVE
+58 ELPPLALVE
-67 KIIISPYDKTLKF
+67 KIIISPYDKALHF

-135 SLLSALPYDRENS
+135 SLLNALPYDRENS
-148 ALKPFKLCGF
+148 ALKPFKLCEF
-158 CAFVYK
+158 CASAYQ
-164 DANNKRFHI
+164 DPTNKRFHI

-181 GITLN
+181 GIALN
-186 YKRFKNDDALLEC
+186 YKRFK
-199 AKDIQKGKII
+199 
-209 ALKGNDDALL
+209 NDDALL

-244 GRNFQTIERLRL
+244 ARNFQTIERLRL

-291 TSAPIL
+291 ASAPIL
-297 LARKKPNT
+297 LARKKPDT

-348 LPLASDEAEIDA
+348 LPLASDEAEIDS

-381 SIAQCIDNAIRPM
+381 SIVQRVDNIIRPM

-401 PLYLTLPKRSNHSPK
+401 PLYLTLPKRSNGSPK

-466 TYDFKPTILACDKH
+466 TYDFKPTLLACDKH

-488 AFDFNTPLLQVQHH
+488 AFEFNTPLLQVQHH
-502 HAHFLANVLDALLQ
+502 HAHFLASVLDALLQ

-533 AYENKIYGAECFV
+533 AYENKVYGAECFV
-546 GDFERIEEIAR
+546 GDFERIEEVAR
-557 FEEFLLLGGEKAI
+557 FEEFWLLGGQKAI

-590 KRVQKHFKEDEL
+590 KRIQKHFKEDEL
-602 EIFQQMHDREIQSV
+602 EIFQQMHDKKIQSV

-628 AFSLDLVGTIS
+628 AFSLDLTGTIS

-659 FYPFKIKNSVVCLKE
+659 FYPFTIKNSVVGLKE
-674 FYQAFEKDLGVLEPE
+674 FYQAFEKDLGVLEPK

-709 FKKHVVVCS
+709 FKDHVVVCS

-726 LCEQLAKRLRGLKR
+726 LCEQLAKRLKKLQRE
-740 QYFFHKHFPPND
+740 YFFHKHFPPND

>member
-31 FVRNTQVALEIILPA
+31 FTRNTQAALEIVLPA
-46 HKTESFLNALKK
+46 HKTEPFLNALKK

-67 KIIISPYDKTLKF
+67 KIIISPYDKALHF

-135 SLLSALPYDRENS
+135 SLLNALPYDRENS

-158 CAFVYK
+158 CASVYK
-164 DANNKRFHI
+164 DATNKRFHI

-181 GITLN
+181 GIAFT

-199 AKDIQKGKII
+199 AKDIQ
-209 ALKGNDDALL
+209 
-219 ECAKDIQKGK
+219 EGK
-229 IIALKGLGGFALLCD
+229 IIALKGLGGFAFVCD
-244 GRNFQTIERLRL
+244 ARNFQTIERLRL

-268 FKDLNTAK
+268 FKDLKSAK
-276 QHAFLNALECESLNS
+276 QHAFLNELECESLS
-291 TSAPIL
+291 SISAPIL
-297 LARKKPNT
+297 LARKKPNVK
-305 PLAPNIAKNSP
+305 LAPNIAKNSP

-348 LPLASDEAEIDA
+348 LPLASDEKEIDS
-360 LSFIFDFK
+360 LHFIFDFK

-381 SIAQCIDNAIRPM
+381 SIAQRVDNAIRPM

-401 PLYLTLPKRSNHSPK
+401 PLYLTLPKRSNHPPK

-429 SLLDSETSI
+429 SLLDSETSV

-466 TYDFKPTILACDKH
+466 TYNFKPTLLACDKH
-480 KNYTTTKM
+480 QNYTTTQM

-502 HAHFLANVLDALLQ
+502 HAHFLASVLDALLQ

-526 IIWDGSG
+526 IVWDGSG

-546 GDFERIEEIAR
+546 GDLERIEETAR
-557 FEEFLLLGGEKAI
+557 FEEFWLLGGQKAI
-570 KEPKRLVLEIALK
+570 KEPRRLVLEIALK

-602 EIFQQMHDREIQSV
+602 GIFQQMHDKKIQSV

-659 FYPFKIKNSVVCLKE
+659 FYPFEIKNSVVRLKE
-674 FYQAFEKDLGVLEPE
+674 FYQAFEKDLGVLEPK

-696 NSLVEIITALIAP
+696 NSLIEIITALIAP
-709 FKKHVVVCS
+709 FKGHVVVCS

-726 LCEQLAKRLRGLKR
+726 LCEQLAKRLKKLQRE
-740 QYFFHKHFPPND
+740 YFFHKHFPPND

>member
-31 FVRNTQVALEIILPA
+31 FVRNTQAALEIVLPT
-46 HKTESFLNALKK
+46 HQTESFLNALKK

-67 KIIISPYDKTLKF
+67 KIIISPYDKALHF

-106 EDCLREIRDKN
+106 KDCLREIRDKN
-117 SPYFHYAF
+117 SPYFYYAF

-135 SLLSALPYDRENS
+135 SLLNALPYDRENS
-148 ALKPFKLCGF
+148 ALKPFKLCKF
-158 CAFVYK
+158 CASIYQ
-164 DANNKRFHI
+164 DPTNKRFHI

-181 GITLN
+181 GIVLN
-186 YKRFKNDDALLEC
+186 YKRFKND
-199 AKDIQKGKII
+199 G
-209 ALKGNDDALL
+209 ALL

-244 GRNFQTIERLRL
+244 ARNFQTIERLRL

-291 TSAPIL
+291 ASTPIL
-297 LARKKPNT
+297 LARKKPDT
-305 PLAPNIAKNSP
+305 KLAHNIAKNSP

-348 LPLASDEAEIDA
+348 LPLASNEAEIDA

-381 SIAQCIDNAIRPM
+381 SIVQRVDNTIRPM

-401 PLYLTLPKRSNHSPK
+401 PLYLTLPKRSNYPPQ

-466 TYDFKPTILACDKH
+466 TYDFKPTLLACDKH
-480 KNYTTTKM
+480 KNYTTTQM

-502 HAHFLANVLDALLQ
+502 HAHFLASILDALLQ

-546 GDFERIEEIAR
+546 GDLERIEEIAR
-557 FEEFLLLGGEKAI
+557 FEEFLLLGGQKAI

-590 KRVQKHFKEDEL
+590 KRVQKHFKEEEL
-602 EIFQQMHDREIQSV
+602 EIFQQMHDKKIQSI

-628 AFSLDLVGTIS
+628 AFSLGLVGTIS

-674 FYQAFEKDLGVLEPE
+674 FYQAFEKDLGVLEPK

-709 FKKHVVVCS
+709 FKEHVVVCS

-740 QYFFHKHFPPND
+740 KYFFHKHFPPND

-769 IKKG
+769 IKKE

>member
-1 MNKITLFG
+1 M
-9 VVQGVGMR
+9 VQGVGMR

-31 FVRNTQVALEIILPA
+31 FVRNTQAALEIILPT

-67 KIIISPYDKTLKF
+67 KIIISPYDKTLKS

-135 SLLSALPYDRENS
+135 SLLNALPYDRENS

-158 CAFVYK
+158 CASTYQ
-164 DANNKRFHI
+164 DPTNKRFHI

-199 AKDIQKGKII
+199 T
-209 ALKGNDDALL
+209 
-219 ECAKDIQKGK
+219 KDIQKGK

-244 GRNFQTIERLRL
+244 ARNFQTIERLRL

-381 SIAQCIDNAIRPM
+381 SIAQHVDNAIRPM

-401 PLYLTLPKRSNHSPK
+401 PLYLTLPKRSNDSQK

-461 NFFLK
+461 DFFLK

-488 AFDFNTPLLQVQHH
+488 ACDFNMPLLQVQHH
-502 HAHFLANVLDALLQ
+502 HAHFLASILDALLQ
-516 DPHLNHPFIG
+516 DPHLNNPFIG

-628 AFSLDLVGTIS
+628 AFSLDLTGTIS

-650 LALQSDEIA
+650 LALQSDEAA

-696 NSLVEIITALIAP
+696 NSLVEIITALIMP
-709 FKKHVVVCS
+709 FKEHVVVCS

-726 LCEQLAKRLRGLKR
+726 LCKQLAKRLRGLKR

>member
-1 MNKITLFG
+1 MNQITLFG

-17 PFIYTLAQKLELVG
+17 PFVYTLAQKLGLVG
-31 FVRNTQVALEIILPA
+31 FARNAQAALEIVLPA

-67 KIIISPYDKTLKF
+67 KIVISPYDKALHF

-106 EDCLREIRDKN
+106 KDCLREIRDKN

-135 SLLSALPYDRENS
+135 SLLNALPYDRENS
-148 ALKPFKLCGF
+148 ALKPFKLCKF
-158 CAFVYK
+158 CASVYK
-164 DANNKRFHI
+164 DAHNKRFHI

-181 GITLN
+181 GIALN

-199 AKDIQKGKII
+199 T
-209 ALKGNDDALL
+209 
-219 ECAKDIQKGK
+219 KDIQKGK

-244 GRNFQTIERLRL
+244 ARNFQTIERLRL

-268 FKDLNTAK
+268 FKDLNSAK

-291 TSAPIL
+291 VSAPIL
-297 LARKKPNT
+297 LARKKPDT
-305 PLAPNIAKNSP
+305 QLAPNIAKNSP

-334 LDFPIVFTSANFSS
+334 LDFPIIFTSANFSS
-348 LPLASDEAEIDA
+348 LPLASDETEIDA

-381 SIAQCIDNAIRPM
+381 SIVQRVDNIIRPM

-401 PLYLTLPKRSNHSPK
+401 PLYLALPKRSNHSPK

-429 SLLDSETSI
+429 SLLDSETSVV
-438 LLLSPFCGD
+438 LLSPFCGD

-466 TYDFKPTILACDKH
+466 TYDFKPTLLACDKH
-480 KNYTTTKM
+480 QNYTTTQM
-488 AFDFNTPLLQVQHH
+488 AFEFNTPLLQVQHH
-502 HAHFLANVLDALLQ
+502 HAHFLASVLDALLQ
-516 DPHLNHPFIG
+516 NPHLNHPFIG
-526 IIWDGSG
+526 IVWDGSG

-546 GDFERIEEIAR
+546 GDLERIEEVAR
-557 FEEFLLLGGEKAI
+557 FEEFWLLGGQKAI

-602 EIFQQMHDREIQSV
+602 EIFQQMHDKKIQSI

-628 AFSLDLVGTIS
+628 AFSLGLTGTIS

-659 FYPFKIKNSVVCLKE
+659 FYPFEIKNSVVCLKE

-696 NSLVEIITALIAP
+696 NSLIEIITALIAP
-709 FKKHVVVCS
+709 FKEHVVVCS

-726 LCEQLAKRLRGLKR
+726 LCEQLAKRFKKLQRE
-740 QYFFHKHFPPND
+740 YFFHKHFPPND

>member
-17 PFIYTLAQKLELVG
+17 PFVYTLAQKLGLVG
-31 FVRNTQVALEIILPA
+31 FARNAQVALEIVLPA

-67 KIIISPYDKTLKF
+67 KIIISPYDKALHF

-135 SLLSALPYDRENS
+135 SLLNAMPYDRENS

-158 CAFVYK
+158 CASVYK
-164 DANNKRFHI
+164 DAHNKRFHI

-181 GITLN
+181 GIALN
-186 YKRFKNDDALLEC
+186 YKRFK
-199 AKDIQKGKII
+199 
-209 ALKGNDDALL
+209 NDDALL

-244 GRNFQTIERLRL
+244 ARNFQTIERLRL

-268 FKDLNTAK
+268 FKDLKSAK

-291 TSAPIL
+291 VSAPIL
-297 LARKKPNT
+297 LARKKPDT
-305 PLAPNIAKNSP
+305 QLAPNIAKNSP

-334 LDFPIVFTSANFSS
+334 LDSPIVFTSANFSS
-348 LPLASDEAEIDA
+348 LPLASDEKEIDS
-360 LSFIFDFK
+360 LHFIFDFK

-381 SIAQCIDNAIRPM
+381 SIVQRVDNAIRPM

-401 PLYLTLPKRSNHSPK
+401 PLYLTLPKRSNCSQQ

-429 SLLDSETSI
+429 SLLDSETSV

-480 KNYTTTKM
+480 KNYTTTRM

-502 HAHFLANVLDALLQ
+502 HAHFLASVLDALLQ

-526 IIWDGSG
+526 IVWDGSG

-546 GDFERIEEIAR
+546 GDFERIEETAR
-557 FEEFLLLGGEKAI
+557 FEEFWLLGGQKAI

-590 KRVQKHFKEDEL
+590 KCVQKHFKEDEL
-602 EIFQQMHDREIQSV
+602 EIFQQMHDKKIQSV

-650 LALQSDEIA
+650 LALQSDESA
-659 FYPFKIKNSVVCLKE
+659 FYPFEIKNSVVCLKE
-674 FYQAFEKDLGVLEPE
+674 FYQAFEKDLGVLEPK

-709 FKKHVVVCS
+709 FKEHVVVCS

>member
-17 PFIYTLAQKLELVG
+17 PFVYTLAQKLGLVG
-31 FVRNTQVALEIILPA
+31 FARNAQAALEIVLPA

-67 KIIISPYDKTLKF
+67 KIVISPYNKALHF

-106 EDCLREIRDKN
+106 EDCLCEIRDKN

-135 SLLSALPYDRENS
+135 SLLNAMPYDRENS

-158 CAFVYK
+158 CASVYK
-164 DANNKRFHI
+164 DATNKRFHI

-181 GITLN
+181 GIALT
-186 YKRFKNDDALLEC
+186 YKQLKNDDALLEC
-199 AKDIQKGKII
+199 AKDIQ
-209 ALKGNDDALL
+209 
-219 ECAKDIQKGK
+219 EGK

-244 GRNFQTIERLRL
+244 ARNFKTIERLRL

-268 FKDLNTAK
+268 FKDLKSAK
-276 QHAFLNALECESLNS
+276 QHAFLNELECESLNS
-291 TSAPIL
+291 VSAPIL
-297 LARKKPNT
+297 LVRKKPNVK
-305 PLAPNIAKNSP
+305 LAPNIAKNSP

-348 LPLASDEAEIDA
+348 LPLASDEKEINS
-360 LSFIFDFK
+360 LHFIFDFK

-381 SIAQCIDNAIRPM
+381 SIAQRVDNAIRPM

-401 PLYLTLPKRSNHSPK
+401 PLYLTLPKRSFNAPK

-429 SLLDSETSI
+429 SLLDSETSVV
-438 LLLSPFCGD
+438 LLSPFCGD

-466 TYDFKPTILACDKH
+466 TYDFKPTLLACDKH
-480 KNYTTTKM
+480 QNYTTTKM
-488 AFDFNTPLLQVQHH
+488 AFEFNTPLLQVQHH
-502 HAHFLANVLDALLQ
+502 HAHFLASVLDALLQ

-526 IIWDGSG
+526 IVWDGSG
-533 AYENKIYGAECFV
+533 AYENKVYGAECFV
-546 GDFERIEEIAR
+546 GDFERIEEVAR
-557 FEEFLLLGGEKAI
+557 FEEFWLLGGQKAI

-602 EIFQQMHDREIQSV
+602 GIFKQMHDKKIQSV

-628 AFSLDLVGTIS
+628 AFSLGVVGTIS

-659 FYPFKIKNSVVCLKE
+659 FYPFEIKNSVVGLKE

-709 FKKHVVVCS
+709 FKGHVVVCS

-726 LCEQLAKRLRGLKR
+726 LCEQLAKRFKKLQRE
-740 QYFFHKHFPPND
+740 YFFHKHFPPND

>member
-1 MNKITLFG
+1 
-9 VVQGVGMR
+9 MR
-17 PFIYTLAQKLELVG
+17 PFIYALAQKLELVG
-31 FVRNTQVALEIILPA
+31 FVRNTQAALEIILPA

-67 KIIISPYDKTLKF
+67 KIIISPYDKTLRF
-80 NDFRIL
+80 NGFKIL

-106 EDCLREIRDKN
+106 KDCLCEIRDKN

-135 SLLSALPYDRENS
+135 SLLNALPYDRENS

-158 CAFVYK
+158 CAFVYQ
-164 DANNKRFHI
+164 DPTNKRFHI

-181 GITLN
+181 GIALN
-186 YKRFKNDDALLEC
+186 YKRFK
-199 AKDIQKGKII
+199 
-209 ALKGNDDALL
+209 NDDALL

-276 QHAFLNALECESLNS
+276 QHAFLNALECESLSS

-305 PLAPNIAKNSP
+305 QLAPNIAKNSP

-334 LDFPIVFTSANFSS
+334 LDFPIIFTSANFSS
-348 LPLASDEAEIDA
+348 LPLASDEAEIDS

-381 SIAQCIDNAIRPM
+381 SIAQCIDNTIRPM

-401 PLYLTLPKRSNHSPK
+401 PLYLALPKRSNGSPK

-466 TYDFKPTILACDKH
+466 TYDFKPTLLVCDKH

-488 AFDFNTPLLQVQHH
+488 ACGFNTPLLQVQHH
-502 HAHFLANVLDALLQ
+502 HAHFLASVLDALLQ
-516 DPHLNHPFIG
+516 DPHLNNPFIG

-546 GDFERIEEIAR
+546 GDFERIEEVAR

-602 EIFQQMHDREIQSV
+602 EIFQQMHDREIQST
-616 ATNSIGRLFDIV
+616 ATNSIGRLFDII
-628 AFSLDLVGTIS
+628 AFSLDLTGTIS

-674 FYQAFEKDLGVLEPE
+674 FYQAFEKDLGVLEPK

-709 FKKHVVVCS
+709 FKEHVVVCS

-752 SSIPVGQALM
+752 SNIPIGQALM
-762 AYFNPTI
+762 AYFNPKI

>member
-1 MNKITLFG
+1 
-9 VVQGVGMR
+9 MR
-17 PFIYTLAQKLELVG
+17 PFIYALAQKLELVG
-31 FVRNTQVALEIILPA
+31 FVRNTQAALEIILPA
-46 HKTESFLNALKK
+46 HKTESFLNTLKK

-67 KIIISPYDKTLKF
+67 KIVISPYDKTLKF

-135 SLLSALPYDRENS
+135 SLLNALPYDRENS
-148 ALKPFKLCGF
+148 ALKSFKLCKF
-158 CAFVYK
+158 CTSIYQ
-164 DANNKRFHI
+164 DPTNKRFHI

-186 YKRFKNDDALLEC
+186 YKRFK
-199 AKDIQKGKII
+199 
-209 ALKGNDDALL
+209 NDDALL

-297 LARKKPNT
+297 LARKKPDT

-348 LPLASDEAEIDA
+348 LPLASDEAEIDT

-381 SIAQCIDNAIRPM
+381 SIGQCIDNAMRPM

-401 PLYLTLPKRSNHSPK
+401 PLYLTLPKRFNDSQK

-429 SLLDSETSI
+429 SLLDSETSV

-488 AFDFNTPLLQVQHH
+488 ACGFNTPLLQVQHH
-502 HAHFLANVLDALLQ
+502 HAHFLASVLDALLQ
-516 DPHLNHPFIG
+516 DPHLNNPFIG

-546 GDFERIEEIAR
+546 GDFERIEEVAR

-602 EIFQQMHDREIQSV
+602 EIFQQMHDREIQSI
-616 ATNSIGRLFDIV
+616 ATNSIGRLFDII

-659 FYPFKIKNSVVCLKE
+659 FYPFKIKNSVVRLKE
-674 FYQAFEKDLGVLEPE
+674 FYQALEKDLGVLEPE

-696 NSLVEIITALIAP
+696 NSLTEIITALIAP
-709 FKKHVVVCS
+709 FKEHVVVCS

-752 SSIPVGQALM
+752 SSIPIGQALM

>member
-1 MNKITLFG
+1 M
-9 VVQGVGMR
+9 VQGVGMR
-17 PFIYTLAQKLELVG
+17 PFIYTLAQKLKLVG
-31 FVRNTQVALEIILPA
+31 FVRNTQAALEIILPA

-80 NDFRIL
+80 NGFRIL
-86 ESKNHP
+86 ESKNYP

-135 SLLSALPYDRENS
+135 SLLNALPYDRENS

-158 CAFVYK
+158 CTFVYK
-164 DANNKRFHI
+164 DTNNKRFHI

-186 YKRFKNDDALLEC
+186 YKRFKND
-199 AKDIQKGKII
+199 G
-209 ALKGNDDALL
+209 ALL

-244 GRNFQTIERLRL
+244 ARNFQTIERLRL

-334 LDFPIVFTSANFSS
+334 LDFPIIFTSANFSS

-381 SIAQCIDNAIRPM
+381 SIAQCIDNAMRPM

-401 PLYLTLPKRSNHSPK
+401 PLYLTLPKQSNHSQK

-488 AFDFNTPLLQVQHH
+488 ACDFNTPLLQVQHH
-502 HAHFLANVLDALLQ
+502 HAHFLASVLDALLQ

-546 GDFERIEEIAR
+546 GDFERIEEVAR

-590 KRVQKHFKEDEL
+590 ERVQKHFKEYEL
-602 EIFQQMHDREIQSV
+602 EIFQQMHDREIQSI

-628 AFSLDLVGTIS
+628 AFSLDLTGTIS

-659 FYPFKIKNSVVCLKE
+659 FYPFKIKNSVVCLKD

-696 NSLVEIITALIAP
+696 NSLTEIIIALIAP
-709 FKKHVVVCS
+709 FKEHVVVCS

>member
-1 MNKITLFG
+1 MCNDATLLNKITLFG

-17 PFIYTLAQKLELVG
+17 PFVYTMAQKLGLVG
-31 FVRNTQVALEIILPA
+31 FVRNAQTALEIVLPA

-67 KIIISPYDKTLKF
+67 KIIISPYDKALHF

-135 SLLSALPYDRENS
+135 SLLNAMPYDRENS
-148 ALKPFKLCGF
+148 ALKPFKLCEF
-158 CAFVYK
+158 CTSIYQ
-164 DANNKRFHI
+164 DPTNKRFHI

-181 GITLN
+181 GIALN
-186 YKRFKNDDALLEC
+186 YKRFK
-199 AKDIQKGKII
+199 
-209 ALKGNDDALL
+209 NDDALL

-268 FKDLNTAK
+268 FKDLNAAK
-276 QHAFLNALECESLNS
+276 QHAFLNELECESLS
-291 TSAPIL
+291 SISAPIL
-297 LARKKPNT
+297 LARKKPDT
-305 PLAPNIAKNSP
+305 QLAPNIAKNSP

-401 PLYLTLPKRSNHSPK
+401 PLYLTLPKRSNGSPK

-429 SLLDSETSI
+429 SLLDSETSV

-466 TYDFKPTILACDKH
+466 TYDFKPTLLACDKH

-502 HAHFLANVLDALLQ
+502 HAHFLASILDALLQ

-526 IIWDGSG
+526 IVWDGSG

-546 GDFERIEEIAR
+546 GDLECIEEVAR
-557 FEEFLLLGGEKAI
+557 FEEFWLLGGQKAI

-602 EIFQQMHDREIQSV
+602 EIFQQMHDKKIQSV

-628 AFSLDLVGTIS
+628 AFSLDLTGTIS

-659 FYPFKIKNSVVCLKE
+659 FYPFEIKNSVVGLKE
-674 FYQAFEKDLGVLEPE
+674 FYQAFEKDLGVLEPK

-709 FKKHVVVCS
+709 FKEHVVVCS

-726 LCEQLAKRLRGLKR
+726 LCEQLAQRLMGLKR

-752 SSIPVGQALM
+752 SSIPIGQALM

>member
-17 PFIYTLAQKLELVG
+17 PFIYTLAQKLGLVG
-31 FVRNTQVALEIILPA
+31 FVRNAQAALEIVLPA

-67 KIIISPYDKTLKF
+67 KIIISPYDKVLHF

-135 SLLSALPYDRENS
+135 SLLNALPYDRENS
-148 ALKPFKLCGF
+148 ALKPFKLCKF
-158 CAFVYK
+158 CASTYQ
-164 DANNKRFHI
+164 DPTNKRFHI

-181 GITLN
+181 GIALN
-186 YKRFKNDDALLEC
+186 YKRFK
-199 AKDIQKGKII
+199 
-209 ALKGNDDALL
+209 NDDALL

-244 GRNFQTIERLRL
+244 ARNFQTIERLRL

-276 QHAFLNALECESLNS
+276 QHAFLNALECESLIS
-291 TSAPIL
+291 ASAPIL
-297 LARKKPNT
+297 LARKKPDT
-305 PLAPNIAKNSP
+305 QLAPNIAKNSP

-348 LPLASDEAEIDA
+348 LPLASDEKEIDS
-360 LSFIFDFK
+360 LHFIFDFK

-381 SIAQCIDNAIRPM
+381 SIVQRVDNIIRPM

-401 PLYLTLPKRSNHSPK
+401 PLYLTLPKRSNGSPK

-429 SLLDSETSI
+429 SLLDSKTSV

-466 TYDFKPTILACDKH
+466 TYDFKPTLLACDKH

-488 AFDFNTPLLQVQHH
+488 AFEFNTPLLQVQHH
-502 HAHFLANVLDALLQ
+502 HAHFLASVLDALLQ

-526 IIWDGSG
+526 IVWDGSG

-546 GDFERIEEIAR
+546 GDLERIEETAR
-557 FEEFLLLGGEKAI
+557 FEEFWLLGGQKAI

-602 EIFQQMHDREIQSV
+602 GIFQQMHDKKIQSI

-628 AFSLDLVGTIS
+628 AFSLDLTGTIS

-650 LALQSDEIA
+650 LALQSDESA
-659 FYPFKIKNSVVCLKE
+659 FYPFEIKNSVVGLKE
-674 FYQAFEKDLGVLEPE
+674 FYQAFEKDLGVLEPK

-709 FKKHVVVCS
+709 FKEHVVVCS

-726 LCEQLAKRLRGLKR
+726 LCEQLAQRLRGLKR

>member
-31 FVRNTQVALEIILPA
+31 FVRNTQAALEIILPA
-46 HKTESFLNALKK
+46 HKTESFLNALKN

-67 KIIISPYDKTLKF
+67 KIIISPYDKVLHF

-86 ESKNHP
+86 ESKNRP

-106 EDCLREIRDKN
+106 KDCLREIRDKN

-135 SLLSALPYDRENS
+135 SLLNALPYDRENS
-148 ALKPFKLCGF
+148 TLKPFKLCGF
-158 CAFVYK
+158 CASVYQ
-164 DANNKRFHI
+164 DPTNKRFHI

-181 GITLN
+181 GIALN
-186 YKRFKNDDALLEC
+186 YKRFK
-199 AKDIQKGKII
+199 
-209 ALKGNDDALL
+209 NDDALL

-244 GRNFQTIERLRL
+244 ARNFQTIERLRL
-256 LKNRPLKPFALM
+256 LKNRPLKPFVLM
-268 FKDLNTAK
+268 FKDLNSAK
-276 QHAFLNALECESLNS
+276 QHAFLNALECESLIS
-291 TSAPIL
+291 ASAPIL
-297 LARKKPNT
+297 LARKKHDT
-305 PLAPNIAKNSP
+305 QLAPNIAKNSP

-381 SIAQCIDNAIRPM
+381 SIAQRVDNIIRPM

-401 PLYLTLPKRSNHSPK
+401 PLYLALPKRSNHPPK

-429 SLLDSETSI
+429 SLLDSETSV

-466 TYDFKPTILACDKH
+466 TYGFKPTLLACDKH

-488 AFDFNTPLLQVQHH
+488 AFELNTPLLQVQHH
-502 HAHFLANVLDALLQ
+502 HAHFLASVLDALLQ

-557 FEEFLLLGGEKAI
+557 FEEFWLLGGQKAI

-602 EIFQQMHDREIQSV
+602 EIFKQMHDKKIQSV

-650 LALQSDEIA
+650 LALQSDEIT
-659 FYPFKIKNSVVCLKE
+659 FYPFEIKNSVVCLKA
-674 FYQAFEKDLGVLEPE
+674 FYQAFEKDLGVLEPK

-709 FKKHVVVCS
+709 FKEHVVVCS

-726 LCEQLAKRLRGLKR
+726 LCEQLAQRFKKLQR

>member
-17 PFIYTLAQKLELVG
+17 PFIYALAQKLGLVG
-31 FVRNTQVALEIILPA
+31 FVRNAQAALEIILPA

-67 KIIISPYDKTLKF
+67 KIIISPYDKALHF

-135 SLLSALPYDRENS
+135 SLLNALPYDRENS
-148 ALKPFKLCGF
+148 ALKPFKLCKF
-158 CAFVYK
+158 CASVYK
-164 DANNKRFHI
+164 DPTNKRFHI

-181 GITLN
+181 GIVLN
-186 YKRFKNDDALLEC
+186 YKRFK
-199 AKDIQKGKII
+199 
-209 ALKGNDDALL
+209 NDDALL

-244 GRNFQTIERLRL
+244 ARNFQTIERLRL

-268 FKDLNTAK
+268 FKDLNSAK
-276 QHAFLNALECESLNS
+276 QHAFLNELECESLIS
-291 TSAPIL
+291 ASAPIL
-297 LARKKPNT
+297 LARKKPNIK
-305 PLAPNIAKNSP
+305 LAPNIAKNSP

-334 LDFPIVFTSANFSS
+334 LDFPIIFTSANFNS
-348 LPLASDEAEIDA
+348 LPLASNEKEIDS
-360 LSFIFDFK
+360 LHFIFDFK

-373 AIIHRIDD
+373 TIIHRIDD
-381 SIAQCIDNAIRPM
+381 SIVQRVDNAIRPM

-401 PLYLTLPKRSNHSPK
+401 PLYLTLPKRSNHPPK

-466 TYDFKPTILACDKH
+466 TYDFKPTLLACDKH
-480 KNYTTTKM
+480 QNYTTTRM
-488 AFDFNTPLLQVQHH
+488 AFEFNTPLLQVQHH
-502 HAHFLANVLDALLQ
+502 HAHFLASVLDALLQ

-533 AYENKIYGAECFV
+533 AYENKIYGAECFI
-546 GDFERIEEIAR
+546 GDLERIEEVAR
-557 FEEFLLLGGEKAI
+557 FEEFWLLGGQKAI

-602 EIFQQMHDREIQSV
+602 GIFKQMHDKKIQSV

-628 AFSLDLVGTIS
+628 AFSLDLTGTIS

-659 FYPFKIKNSVVCLKE
+659 FYPFEIKNSVVGLKA
-674 FYQAFEKDLGVLEPE
+674 FYQAFEKDLGVLEPK

-709 FKKHVVVCS
+709 FKEHVVVCS

-752 SSIPVGQALM
+752 SSIPIGQALM

>member
-1 MNKITLFG
+1 MCNDATLLNKITLFG

-17 PFIYTLAQKLELVG
+17 PFIYTLAQKLGLVG
-31 FVRNTQVALEIILPA
+31 FVRNTQAALEIILPT

-135 SLLSALPYDRENS
+135 SLLNALPYDRENS

-158 CAFVYK
+158 CTFVYK
-164 DANNKRFHI
+164 DTNNKRFHI

-209 ALKGNDDALL
+209 ALKG
-219 ECAKDIQKGK
+219 
-229 IIALKGLGGFALLCD
+229 LGGFALLCD
-244 GRNFQTIERLRL
+244 ARNFQTIERLRL

-297 LARKKPNT
+297 LACKKPDT

-381 SIAQCIDNAIRPM
+381 SIAQCIDNAMRPM

-401 PLYLTLPKRSNHSPK
+401 PLYLTLPKRSNDSQK

-429 SLLDSETSI
+429 SLLDSETST

-488 AFDFNTPLLQVQHH
+488 ACDFNTPLLQVQHH
-502 HAHFLANVLDALLQ
+502 HAHFLASVLDALLQ
-516 DPHLNHPFIG
+516 NPHLNNPFIG
-526 IIWDGSG
+526 IIWDGNG

-590 KRVQKHFKEDEL
+590 ERVQKHFKEDEL

-628 AFSLDLVGTIS
+628 AFSLDLIGTIS

-659 FYPFKIKNSVVCLKE
+659 FYPFKIKNSMVCLKE

-696 NSLVEIITALIAP
+696 NSLTEIISALITP
-709 FKKHVVVCS
+709 FKEHVVVCS

>member
-1 MNKITLFG
+1 M
-9 VVQGVGMR
+9 VQGVGMR
-17 PFIYTLAQKLELVG
+17 PFVYTLAQKLELVG
-31 FVRNTQVALEIILPA
+31 FVRNAQAALEIILPA

-67 KIIISPYDKTLKF
+67 KIIISPYDKALHF

-106 EDCLREIRDKN
+106 KDCLREIRDKN

-135 SLLSALPYDRENS
+135 SLLNALPYDRENS

-164 DANNKRFHI
+164 DTNNKRFHI

-186 YKRFKNDDALLEC
+186 YKRFK
-199 AKDIQKGKII
+199 
-209 ALKGNDDALL
+209 NDDALL

-276 QHAFLNALECESLNS
+276 QHAFLNALECESLIS
-291 TSAPIL
+291 ASAPIL

-348 LPLASDEAEIDA
+348 LPLASDEAEIDS

-381 SIAQCIDNAIRPM
+381 SIVQRVDNIIRPM

-401 PLYLTLPKRSNHSPK
+401 PLYLALPKRSNDSPK

-466 TYDFKPTILACDKH
+466 TYDFKPTLLACDKH
-480 KNYTTTKM
+480 KNYTTTQM

-502 HAHFLANVLDALLQ
+502 HAHFLASILDALLQ

-526 IIWDGSG
+526 IVWDGSG

-546 GDFERIEEIAR
+546 GDLERIEEIAR
-557 FEEFLLLGGEKAI
+557 FEEFLLLGGQKAI

-602 EIFQQMHDREIQSV
+602 EIFQQMHDKKIQSV

-628 AFSLDLVGTIS
+628 AFSLGLTGTIS

-659 FYPFKIKNSVVCLKE
+659 FYPFTIKNSVVGLKE
-674 FYQAFEKDLGVLEPE
+674 FYQAFEKDLGVLEPK

-696 NSLVEIITALIAP
+696 NSLVEIIAALIAP
-709 FKKHVVVCS
+709 FKEHVVVCS

-752 SSIPVGQALM
+752 SSIPIGQALM
-762 AYFNPTI
+762 AYFNPKI

>member
-31 FVRNTQVALEIILPA
+31 FVRNTQAALEIVLPA

-67 KIIISPYDKTLKF
+67 KIVISPYDKTLKS

-135 SLLSALPYDRENS
+135 SLLNALPYDRENS
-148 ALKPFKLCGF
+148 ALKPFKLCEF

-181 GITLN
+181 GITLS
-186 YKRFKNDDALLEC
+186 YKRFK
-199 AKDIQKGKII
+199 
-209 ALKGNDDALL
+209 NDDALL

-244 GRNFQTIERLRL
+244 ARNFQTIERLRL

-297 LARKKPNT
+297 LARKKPDT
-305 PLAPNIAKNSP
+305 QLAPNIAKNSP

-334 LDFPIVFTSANFSS
+334 LDFPIIFTSANFSS
-348 LPLASDEAEIDA
+348 LPLASDEAEIDS

-381 SIAQCIDNAIRPM
+381 SIAQHVDNAIRPM

-401 PLYLTLPKRSNHSPK
+401 PLYLTLPKRSNDSQK

-466 TYDFKPTILACDKH
+466 TYDFKPTLLSCDKH
-480 KNYTTTKM
+480 QNYTTTQM
-488 AFDFNTPLLQVQHH
+488 ACGFNTPLLQVQHH
-502 HAHFLANVLDALLQ
+502 HAHFLASILDALLQ
-516 DPHLNHPFIG
+516 DPHLNNPFIG
-526 IIWDGSG
+526 IVWDGSG

-546 GDFERIEEIAR
+546 GDFECIEEVAR

-602 EIFQQMHDREIQSV
+602 EIFQQMHDRGIQSI

-709 FKKHVVVCS
+709 FKEHVVVCS

>member
-1 MNKITLFG
+1 MCNDATLLNQITLFG

-17 PFIYTLAQKLELVG
+17 PFVYTLAQKLGLVG
-31 FVRNTQVALEIILPA
+31 FTRNAQAALEIVLPA

-67 KIIISPYDKTLKF
+67 KIIISPYDKALHF

-106 EDCLREIRDKN
+106 EDCLCEIRDKN

-135 SLLSALPYDRENS
+135 SLLNALPYDRENS
-148 ALKPFKLCGF
+148 ALKPFKLCKF
-158 CAFVYK
+158 CASTYQ
-164 DANNKRFHI
+164 DPTNKRFHI

-181 GITLN
+181 GIALN
-186 YKRFKNDDALLEC
+186 YKRFK
-199 AKDIQKGKII
+199 
-209 ALKGNDDALL
+209 NDDALL

-244 GRNFQTIERLRL
+244 ARNFQTIERLRL

-268 FKDLNTAK
+268 FKDLNSAK

-297 LARKKPNT
+297 LARKKPDT
-305 PLAPNIAKNSP
+305 QLAPNIAKNSP

-348 LPLASDEAEIDA
+348 LPLASNEAEIDS

-373 AIIHRIDD
+373 TIIHRIDD
-381 SIAQCIDNAIRPM
+381 SIAQHVDNAIRPM

-401 PLYLTLPKRSNHSPK
+401 PLYLALPKRSNHPPK

-466 TYDFKPTILACDKH
+466 TYDFKPTLLACDKH
-480 KNYTTTKM
+480 QNYTTTQM
-488 AFDFNTPLLQVQHH
+488 AFELNTPLLQVQHH
-502 HAHFLANVLDALLQ
+502 HAHFLASILDALLQ

-533 AYENKIYGAECFV
+533 AYDNKIYGAECFV
-546 GDFERIEEIAR
+546 GDFEYIEEVAR
-557 FEEFLLLGGEKAI
+557 FEEFWLLGGQKAI

-602 EIFQQMHDREIQSV
+602 GIFKQMHDKKIQSV

-659 FYPFKIKNSVVCLKE
+659 FYPFTIKNSVVDLKA
-674 FYQAFEKDLGVLEPE
+674 FYQAFEKDLGVLEPK

-696 NSLVEIITALIAP
+696 NSLVEIITALITP
-709 FKKHVVVCS
+709 FKGHVVVCS

-726 LCEQLAKRLRGLKR
+726 LCEQLAKRFKKLQRE
-740 QYFFHKHFPPND
+740 YFFHKHFPPND

>member
-17 PFIYTLAQKLELVG
+17 PFVYTLAQKLELVG
-31 FVRNTQVALEIILPA
+31 FVRNTQAALEIILPA

-58 GLPPLALVE
+58 ELPPLALIK
-67 KIIISPYDKTLKF
+67 KIIISPYDKVLHF
-80 NDFRIL
+80 NGFRIL

-106 EDCLREIRDKN
+106 KDCLCEIRDKN

-135 SLLSALPYDRENS
+135 SLLNALPYDRENS
-148 ALKPFKLCGF
+148 ALKPFKLCEF
-158 CAFVYK
+158 CASIYQ
-164 DANNKRFHI
+164 DPTNKRFHI

-181 GITLN
+181 GIALN
-186 YKRFKNDDALLEC
+186 YKRFK
-199 AKDIQKGKII
+199 
-209 ALKGNDDALL
+209 NDDALL

-244 GRNFQTIERLRL
+244 ARNFQTIERLRL

-268 FKDLNTAK
+268 FKDLNAAK
-276 QHAFLNALECESLNS
+276 QHAFLNALECESLS
-291 TSAPIL
+291 SISAPIL
-297 LARKKPNT
+297 LSRKKPNVK
-305 PLAPNIAKNSP
+305 LAPNIAKNSP

-348 LPLASDEAEIDA
+348 LPLASDEKEINS
-360 LSFIFDFK
+360 LHFIFDFK

-373 AIIHRIDD
+373 TIIHRIDD
-381 SIAQCIDNAIRPM
+381 SIAQRVDNIIRPM

-401 PLYLTLPKRSNHSPK
+401 PLYLTLPKRSNCSPK

-429 SLLDSETSI
+429 SLLDSETSV

-466 TYDFKPTILACDKH
+466 TYDFKPTLLACDKH
-480 KNYTTTKM
+480 QNYTTTKM
-488 AFDFNTPLLQVQHH
+488 AFEFNTPLLQVQHH
-502 HAHFLANVLDALLQ
+502 HAHFLASVLDALLQ

-526 IIWDGSG
+526 IVWDGSG

-546 GDFERIEEIAR
+546 GDLERIEEIAR
-557 FEEFLLLGGEKAI
+557 FEEFWLLGGQKAI

-590 KRVQKHFKEDEL
+590 RRVQKHFKEDEL
-602 EIFQQMHDREIQSV
+602 EIFQQMHDKKIQSV

-659 FYPFKIKNSVVCLKE
+659 FYPFEIKNSVVCLKE
-674 FYQAFEKDLGVLEPE
+674 FYQAFEKDLGVLEPK

-709 FKKHVVVCS
+709 FKGHVVVCS

-726 LCEQLAKRLRGLKR
+726 LCEQLAKRLKKLQRE
-740 QYFFHKHFPPND
+740 YFFHKHFPPND

>member
-1 MNKITLFG
+1 M
-9 VVQGVGMR
+9 VQGVGMR

-31 FVRNTQVALEIILPA
+31 FVRNTQAALEIILPA

-67 KIIISPYDKTLKF
+67 KIIISPYDKALKF
-80 NDFRIL
+80 NGFKIL

-106 EDCLREIRDKN
+106 KDCLREIRDKN
-117 SPYFHYAF
+117 SPYFYYAF

-158 CAFVYK
+158 CASVYQ
-164 DANNKRFHI
+164 DPTNKRFHI

-181 GITLN
+181 GIALN

-209 ALKGNDDALL
+209 ALKG
-219 ECAKDIQKGK
+219 
-229 IIALKGLGGFALLCD
+229 LGGFALVCD
-244 GRNFQTIERLRL
+244 ARNVQTIERLRL

-276 QHAFLNALECESLNS
+276 QHAFLNELECESLNS
-291 TSAPIL
+291 ASAPIL
-297 LARKKPNT
+297 LARKKPDT
-305 PLAPNIAKNSP
+305 KLAPNIAKNSP

-348 LPLASDEAEIDA
+348 LPLASNEAEIDS

-381 SIAQCIDNAIRPM
+381 SIAQRVDNIIRPM

-401 PLYLTLPKRSNHSPK
+401 PLYLTLPKRSNHPPQ

-461 NFFLK
+461 DFFLK
-466 TYDFKPTILACDKH
+466 TYDFKPTLLVCDKH
-480 KNYTTTKM
+480 KNYTTTQM

-502 HAHFLANVLDALLQ
+502 HAHFLASVLDALLQ
-516 DPHLNHPFIG
+516 DPHLNNPFIG

-546 GDFERIEEIAR
+546 GDFERIEETAR
-557 FEEFLLLGGEKAI
+557 FEEFLLLGGQKAI

-590 KRVQKHFKEDEL
+590 KRVQKHFKEEEL
-602 EIFQQMHDREIQSV
+602 EIFQQMHDKKIQSI

-628 AFSLDLVGTIS
+628 AFSLGLTGTIS

-659 FYPFKIKNSVVCLKE
+659 FYPFKIKNSVVCLKD

-696 NSLVEIITALIAP
+696 NSLVEIISALIAP
-709 FKKHVVVCS
+709 FKEHVVVCS

-726 LCEQLAKRLRGLKR
+726 LCEQLAKRFKNLQRK
-740 QYFFHKHFPPND
+740 YFFHKHFPPND